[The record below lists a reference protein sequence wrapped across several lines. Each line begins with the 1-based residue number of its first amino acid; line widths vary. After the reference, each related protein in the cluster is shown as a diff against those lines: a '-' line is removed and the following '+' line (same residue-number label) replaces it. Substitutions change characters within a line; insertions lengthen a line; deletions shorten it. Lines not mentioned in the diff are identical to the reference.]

1 MANKKPAAPKAA
13 QKPKPTIPYIDVRVR
28 LNDYAGSS
36 NILATASANIGKA
49 FAVHGIKVMDSKK
62 RIFVSMPQSSYTNAE
77 GETKYREVFHPISSE
92 ARQELYDAVMN
103 AYEEKL
109 AEVES
114 EDEAESEDE
123 NHSMEQSM

>member
-13 QKPKPTIPYIDVRVR
+13 QKPTIPYIDVRVR

-62 RIFVSMPQSSYTNAE
+62 GIFVSMPQNSYTNAE

-114 EDEAESEDE
+114 ENEAESEDE